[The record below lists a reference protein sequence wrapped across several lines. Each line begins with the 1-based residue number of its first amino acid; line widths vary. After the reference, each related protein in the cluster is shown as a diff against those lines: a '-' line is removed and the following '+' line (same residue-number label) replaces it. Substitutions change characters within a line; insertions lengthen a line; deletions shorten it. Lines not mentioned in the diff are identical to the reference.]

1 MINYP
6 HPMKGVPSMFDGV
19 RASTGG
25 TVLSW
30 LFPVPTRPDVRTA
43 VATQT
48 ELTALRA
55 RPVASRP
62 ACLTASCVPRSPFPG
77 PALPGLSTSPANE
90 HAPTRQE
97 HASD

>member
-1 MINYP
+1 
-6 HPMKGVPSMFDGV
+6 MFDGV

-25 TVLSW
+25 TALGRP
-30 LFPVPTRPDVRTA
+30 FPVPALPDVRIA

-48 ELTALRA
+48 ELTALCA
-55 RPVASRP
+55 RLA
-62 ACLTASCVPRSPFPG
+62 ASCAPRSPFPG
-77 PALPGLSTSPANE
+77 PSLPGLSTSRANE

>member
-6 HPMKGVPSMFDGV
+6 HPMKGVPSMVDGV

-30 LFPVPTRPDVRTA
+30 LFPVPTRPDVRIV

-48 ELTALRA
+48 ELTAFRA
-55 RPVASRP
+55 RPVARRPLPHGQLRP
-62 ACLTASCVPRSPFPG
+62 AARSPAP
-77 PALPGLSTSPANE
+77 LLRLSTSRANE

>member
-30 LFPVPTRPDVRTA
+30 LFPVPTRPDVRIV

-55 RPVASRP
+55 ARGQAAPASRP
-62 ACLTASCVPRSPFPG
+62 AASRGPVPRPLFF
-77 PALPGLSTSPANE
+77 
-90 HAPTRQE
+90 
-97 HASD
+97 D